1 MMCITLAAAA
11 YMAESGLAKEM
22 ELAQVN
28 GSSQFSIAGEP
39 AMQSYLAQTIQEE
52 EEESG
57 FSKDDLPAKLA
68 ELSELQLLTV
78 RHTIDKLEKL
88 AQHAKN
94 TIEEGSCENL
104 YDRKPYEHQVKIVSE
119 TSQLLLKVFKD
130 KADKNGLHEV
140 LKDPAFKKYKKA
152 IDLETSSTKFDS
164 KSQLIKFDDKL
175 KAMIMVMK
183 TNNNPKN
190 LDMLTMK
197 YVMRDLYW
205 MRQSFADPGQS
216 QKAMTMYGA
225 WAEDCY
231 NTQLDVW
238 PYSTIIFPREN
249 I

>member
-1 MMCITLAAAA
+1 
-11 YMAESGLAKEM
+11 
-22 ELAQVN
+22 
-28 GSSQFSIAGEP
+28 
-39 AMQSYLAQTIQEE
+39 
-52 EEESG
+52 
-57 FSKDDLPAKLA
+57 
-68 ELSELQLLTV
+68 
-78 RHTIDKLEKL
+78 
-88 AQHAKN
+88 
-94 TIEEGSCENL
+94 
-104 YDRKPYEHQVKIVSE
+104 VKIVSE

-205 MRQSFADPGQS
+205 MR
-216 QKAMTMYGA
+216 
-225 WAEDCY
+225 
-231 NTQLDVW
+231 
-238 PYSTIIFPREN
+238 
-249 I
+249 